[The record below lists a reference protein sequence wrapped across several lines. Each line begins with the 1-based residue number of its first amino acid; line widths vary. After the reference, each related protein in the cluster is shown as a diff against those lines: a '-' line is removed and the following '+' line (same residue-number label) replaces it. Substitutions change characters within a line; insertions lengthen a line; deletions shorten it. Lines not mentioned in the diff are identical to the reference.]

1 MEIKILTLDYLDA
14 FINLDYTTF
23 NRDVPRSKEMG
34 LSMLRDCKDGAFMAL
49 ENNNLLGFV
58 FCRVLGDT
66 GYIGPLG
73 VANNLYGKGIGSK
86 LLDKAMEYLKNKN
99 CKLIGLEALAD
110 NPSALS
116 LYIKKGFT
124 LTLPTLVLR
133 TPDTLSKSGLTVNS
147 LKNNSSDFNE
157 VISKISALTQKE
169 SYDFT
174 CEIQNSLNNGGYLY
188 YYQDGD
194 KVLGFITY
202 NKNQLGDMWGLVD
215 NCDNKNEIFIS
226 LINSLMGILPPNGV
240 TFRVNSKY
248 KDFITFLV
256 NNRFELVR
264 GNIRFVLKDYEGY
277 SNESSNRFLLRGW
290 IV

>member
-1 MEIKILTLDYLDA
+1 MEIKILTLDYLDD
-14 FINLDYTTF
+14 FINLDYATF

-34 LSMLRDCKDGAFMAL
+34 LSMLRDCNDGAFMAL
-49 ENNNLLGFV
+49 ENNKLLGFI

-86 LLDKAMEYLKNKN
+86 LLDKAIEYLKSKN
-99 CKLIGLEALAD
+99 CKLIGLEALAN

-133 TPDTLSKSGLTVNS
+133 TPNTLTSSTLTVNS
-147 LKNNSSDFNE
+147 LKISSSNFKEITN
-157 VISKISALTQKE
+157 KIAILTQNE

-174 CEIQNSLNNGGYLY
+174 SEIQNSLSNGGYLY
-188 YYQDGD
+188 YYKEGD

-215 NCDNKNEIFIS
+215 NCDNKNEIFLS
-226 LINSLMGILPPNGV
+226 LLNSLMDILPKDGV

-248 KDFITFLV
+248 KDFITFLL
-256 NNRFELVR
+256 NNNFELVR
-264 GNIRFVLKDYEGY
+264 GNIRFVLKDYEGH
-277 SNESSNRFLLRGW
+277 SNECSNRFLLRGW